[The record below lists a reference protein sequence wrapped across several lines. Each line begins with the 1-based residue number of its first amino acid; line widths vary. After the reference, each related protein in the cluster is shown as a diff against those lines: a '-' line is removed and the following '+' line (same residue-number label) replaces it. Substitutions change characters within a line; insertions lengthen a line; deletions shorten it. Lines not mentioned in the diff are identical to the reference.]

1 MPTTAFQPQVIQSQA
16 MLQNFMSGQAEVAEI
31 LRGGKVQPVYSGCC
45 PLIEECY
52 YLFCEVILTVGSHL
66 THLFGM
72 TDLSRR
78 LWVFSRHAIYDAT
91 AIKTHRVFQENFLTK
106 SANTHRLFDEPAYL
120 QPATKT
126 YLPTYPEPGS
136 VQWFHSQGVCRGMS
150 LWFVY
155 LYLKTKLKFRDV
167 EQHLKAVGEQF
178 KDGAPVQ
185 SALLQSL
192 QTRPAHEL
200 LHLRAQESQIV
211 TRGQTEDQILSQ
223 LQARPP
229 GIYGVYTSCHQVVY
243 IKADNSR
250 QFLFEPNK
258 GTLKLPSPL
267 LFKQAMEGC
276 LRSHNRALPLV
287 VDRYTF

>member
-1 MPTTAFQPQVIQSQA
+1 MVQSQA
-16 MLQNFMSGQAEVAEI
+16 SLRHFLSSQTEEAEI
-31 LRGGKVQPVYSGCC
+31 LRGGKVQAVYGGCC

-52 YLFCEVILTVGSHL
+52 YLFCEVVLTIGSHL
-66 THLFGM
+66 LHLCGM
-72 TDLSRR
+72 TDLSKRA
-78 LWVFSRHAIYDAT
+78 WVLSRHAIYDAT
-91 AIKTHRVFQENFLTK
+91 AMKTHRVFQENFLIK
-106 SANTHRLFDEPAYL
+106 SANTHRLCDESAYL

-126 YLPTYPEPGS
+126 HLPTYPVPGM
-136 VQWFHSQGVCRGMS
+136 VQWFHSRGVCRGMC

-155 LYLKTKLKFRDV
+155 LYLKTGPKFCDV
-167 EQHLKAVGEQF
+167 EQHLRAVGEQF

-185 SALLQSL
+185 SVLLQSL

-200 LHLRAQESQIV
+200 LHLRAQESQIA

-229 GIYGVYTSCHQVVY
+229 GAYGIYTSCHQVVY
-243 IKADNSR
+243 IKVDSSR

-276 LRSHNRALPLV
+276 LSSHNRSAPLI
-287 VDRYTF
+287 VDRYTLF